1 VIIFDCNGVLVD
13 SERIAA
19 AIAAESF
26 NRIGVPLTTELVIRY
41 FFGRRPADMFA
52 TVEAAMQRGLPPDFA
67 AEVAAATI
75 ERLRSELRAM
85 PHAGHALT
93 WLRGPKCVASS
104 APEDRVR
111 ISLQTAGL
119 DRFFEGNLFSA
130 SDVPRGKPAPDLF
143 LHTAGRMGV
152 RAEDCIVVEDSPAG
166 VTAAAAAGMTP
177 VGFVGGSHA
186 EANLAE
192 RLLAAGARSI
202 VADLRHL
209 KSTIV
214 SLRGY

>member
-19 AIAAESF
+19 AVAAESF
-26 NRIGVPLTTELVIRY
+26 NRIGIPLTADLIIRY

-52 TVEAAMQRGLPPDFA
+52 TVEKAMQRNLPPDFA
-67 AEVAAATI
+67 AGVATATI
-75 ERLRSELRAM
+75 ERLRQELRAM
-85 PHAGHALT
+85 PHAAHALT
-93 WLRGPKCVASS
+93 WLREPKCVASS

-119 DRFFEGNLFSA
+119 ARFFEGNLFSA
-130 SDVPRGKPAPDLF
+130 SDVSRGKPAPDLF
-143 LHTAGRMGV
+143 LHAAERMGV
-152 RAEDCIVVEDSPAG
+152 PREQCIVVEDSPAG
-166 VTAAAAAGMTP
+166 ISAAAAAGMTS

-192 RLLAAGARSI
+192 RLVAAGARSI